1 MIRIVKYILVIIGV
15 NIIQGEGSMK
25 EISLIFKKKNQEEVD
40 LNYLLYLPNDYQ
52 RNKQD
57 YPLVLFLHGKGERG
71 DDLEK
76 IKIHGIPK
84 RVDEGIR
91 FPFICIAPQC
101 PDDGYWDRSEYV
113 SSLISLLKE
122 VENNYRVD
130 SKRIYGT
137 GLSMGGLGTLAIA
150 LKNPTLFSAIIPVCG
165 GAKME
170 NIQRLSQLPIWLFHG
185 DRDDVHPV
193 NNSIIIF
200 QALSS
205 VNDQVFLTV
214 YGGVDHDSWTQ
225 AYENHDI
232 YNWMLNYSK

>member
-1 MIRIVKYILVIIGV
+1 MSRIVKYILVIIGV

-101 PDDGYWDRSEYV
+101 PDEGYWDRPEYV

-225 AYENHDI
+225 TYESHDI

>member
-84 RVDEGIR
+84 RVDEGIK

-101 PDDGYWDRSEYV
+101 PDEGYWDRPEYV

-225 AYENHDI
+225 TYENHEI
-232 YNWMLNYSK
+232 YNWMLHYSK

>member
-1 MIRIVKYILVIIGV
+1 MSRIVKYILVIIGV
-15 NIIQGEGSMK
+15 SIIQGEGSMK
-25 EISLIFKKKNQEEVD
+25 EISLIFNKKNQEEVD

-84 RVDEGIR
+84 RVDEGIK

-101 PDDGYWDRSEYV
+101 PDEGYWDRPEYV

-225 AYENHDI
+225 TYENHDI
-232 YNWMLNYSK
+232 YNWMLNYSQ

>member
-1 MIRIVKYILVIIGV
+1 MSRIVKYILVIIGV

-84 RVDEGIR
+84 RVDEGIK

-101 PDDGYWDRSEYV
+101 PDEGYWDRPEYV

-122 VENNYRVD
+122 VENNYRAD

-150 LKNPTLFSAIIPVCG
+150 LKNPTLFSAIVPVCG

-170 NIQRLSQLPIWLFHG
+170 NIQRLSRLPIWLFHG

-225 AYENHDI
+225 TYENHDI

>member
-1 MIRIVKYILVIIGV
+1 MSRIVKYILVIIGV

-84 RVDEGIR
+84 RVDEGIK

-101 PDDGYWDRSEYV
+101 PDEGYWDRPEYV

-225 AYENHDI
+225 TYENHDI

>member
-1 MIRIVKYILVIIGV
+1 MSRIVKYILVIIGV

-84 RVDEGIR
+84 RVEEGIK

-101 PDDGYWDRSEYV
+101 PDEGYWDRPEYV

-150 LKNPTLFSAIIPVCG
+150 VKNPTLFSAIIPVCG

-225 AYENHDI
+225 TYENHDI